1 MSGSSAIA
9 RPEVTGAGSSGHLNS
24 GVLEDAM
31 NVHRSRRLIN
41 ERRQPSHTASGS
53 RRDEYAMAGKV
64 AAAVAVSLDGFIAGP
79 GDRPGDALGV
89 DGDRLFTWFYD
100 GDTPG
105 RFYPWMK
112 MSAASAAAFD
122 GFIAR
127 IGAVIS
133 GRRTYD
139 VTNGWEGKGEV
150 PGAPLFVVTHRVPE
164 QIPAADPPY
173 TFVTDGVASAVS
185 QALAAAAGRDV
196 RIMGASIVQ
205 QCLRSGLLDELTIEL
220 VPALLGR
227 GTRLLD
233 GLKPETAALEIVRVV
248 DAPGVTHLTYQVRN

>member
-1 MSGSSAIA
+1 M
-9 RPEVTGAGSSGHLNS
+9 TG
-24 GVLEDAM
+24 
-31 NVHRSRRLIN
+31 
-41 ERRQPSHTASGS
+41 Q
-53 RRDEYAMAGKV
+53 V

-79 GDRPGDALGV
+79 GAMPADALGLE
-89 DGDRLFTWFYD
+89 GDRLFTWFYD

-139 VTNGWEGKGEV
+139 VTNGRDGEGEV
-150 PGAPLFVVTHRVPE
+150 PGAPLFVVTHHVPD
-164 QIPAADPPY
+164 QVPPADPPY
-173 TFVTDGVASAVS
+173 TFVTDGIASAVR

-196 RIMGASIVQ
+196 RLMGASIVQ

-220 VPALLGR
+220 ARPRRSPARRPGARRRGHGSRPGRRRPGRYAPDLSDPQVGR
-227 GTRLLD
+227 GASNGVASRAVDDAVEAIVVCLAV
-233 GLKPETAALEIVRVV
+233 EAA
-248 DAPGVTHLTYQVRN
+248 